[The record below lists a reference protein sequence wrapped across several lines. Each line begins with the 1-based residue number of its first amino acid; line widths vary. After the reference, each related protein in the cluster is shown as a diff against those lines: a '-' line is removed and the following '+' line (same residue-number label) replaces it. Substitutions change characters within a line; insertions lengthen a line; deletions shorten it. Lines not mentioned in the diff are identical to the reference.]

1 LTVVVARGDHAR
13 NVGQNDTTVGQGQ
26 AATKVEGPAVQTSGG
41 CLEAN
46 EVAELLEGALSDEAR
61 RQAES
66 HIDQCES
73 CRSLVASLATR
84 LSLMLPSSRSESLQ
98 VSRYARG
105 WVSTLQ
111 SEGRRTERSLAAGDH
126 VDDFRIERL
135 LGRGGMGEV
144 YLAKD
149 TKLGRKVAIKVVSL
163 HLDTGNALEQFMAE
177 ARTTAQLNHPHVV
190 TIHRVGEYEGRPYLA
205 LEYVRGKSLRQ
216 WLGQHAGKALH
227 EGLGLV
233 LAVAE
238 ALVAAH
244 RRSIL
249 HRDLKPENVLI
260 DDDGRVR
267 VVDFGLAVSFA
278 AAEEME
284 LTDDGE
290 LSPGAFFTGIVG
302 TPRYMAPEQWT
313 EADQAAGVDIW
324 ALGVIL
330 YELVSGGLHPTG
342 PSDHQGDSM
351 LRLAALA
358 TSAEPFAP
366 PPTKEDVPEALQ
378 ALIARCLDK
387 DPAQRP
393 TAQEVVTELSAL
405 LAPPE
410 QPAARHSW
418 LTIGG
423 AMAAGA
429 VVVGLAFMLAA
440 KPDANDE
447 SVPTPGSGTGAA
459 DPPPTAVISS
469 DPVTPP
475 PTASSSSE
483 PETSTS
489 SAPLPSRQPPR
500 PIHVPQGQPTHT
512 APTATGTPA
521 DPLDKW

>member
-1 LTVVVARGDHAR
+1 
-13 NVGQNDTTVGQGQ
+13 
-26 AATKVEGPAVQTSGG
+26 
-41 CLEAN
+41 
-46 EVAELLEGALSDEAR
+46 
-61 RQAES
+61 
-66 HIDQCES
+66 
-73 CRSLVASLATR
+73 
-84 LSLMLPSSRSESLQ
+84 MLPSSRSESLQ

-111 SEGRRTERSLAAGDH
+111 SEGQRIERSLAPGDR
-126 VDDFRIERL
+126 VDDYRIERL

-144 YLAKD
+144 YLAQD
-149 TKLGRKVAIKVVSL
+149 TKLGRQVAIKVVSL

-190 TIHRVGEYEGRPYLA
+190 TIHRVGEYQGRPYLA
-205 LEYVRGKSLRQ
+205 LEYVPGKSLRS
-216 WLGQHAGKALH
+216 WLNHHAGTALR
-227 EGLGLV
+227 EGLRLV

-278 AAEEME
+278 AAEDLE
-284 LTDDGE
+284 LPEDGD
-290 LSPGAFFTGIVG
+290 LSPGAFFTGVVG

-330 YELVSGGLHPTG
+330 YELVSGGLHPTDT
-342 PSDHQGDSM
+342 SDENGDSL
-351 LRLAALA
+351 LRLATVA
-358 TSAEPFAP
+358 TSAEPLAP
-366 PPTKEDVPEALQ
+366 PPAKGDLPEGLQ

-393 TAQEVVTELSAL
+393 TAEEVVTELSAM
-405 LAPPE
+405 LATPE
-410 QPAARHSW
+410 RRSARHSW
-418 LTIGG
+418 LALGG

-429 VVVGLAFMLAA
+429 VVVGLAFMLVAE
-440 KPDANDE
+440 PQANDGR
-447 SVPTPGSGTGAA
+447 VPAPGSATGAA
-459 DPPPTAVISS
+459 EPPPTTAISS
-469 DPVTPP
+469 GGVTPP
-475 PTASSSSE
+475 PSPTASSSTE
-483 PETSTS
+483 PEASTR
-489 SAPLPSRQPPR
+489 SAPLPSPR
-500 PIHVPQGQPTHT
+500 PPHPTNVPGVPPTNT
-512 APTATGTPA
+512 APASTGASA